1 MALNRY
7 EPYTYFWD
15 SRNPE
20 PIRKFL
26 NRDFHMSEIVET
38 KEEIPEPDIQQPIAD
53 RPNNYRDLLPQVMK
67 MIEDYPKFG
76 EILFLKLKTKYGVYK
91 P

>member
-1 MALNRY
+1 MAIKGIFKSCLKEQVSLGPVVLNRY

-26 NRDFHMSEIVET
+26 K
-38 KEEIPEPDIQQPIAD
+38 KEFSYE
-53 RPNNYRDLLPQVMK
+53 
-67 MIEDYPKFG
+67 
-76 EILFLKLKTKYGVYK
+76 
-91 P
+91 